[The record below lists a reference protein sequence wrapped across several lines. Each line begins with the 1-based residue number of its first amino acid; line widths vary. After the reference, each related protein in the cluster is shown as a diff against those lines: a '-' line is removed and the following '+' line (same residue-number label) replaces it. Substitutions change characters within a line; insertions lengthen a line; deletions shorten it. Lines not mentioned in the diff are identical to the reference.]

1 MPFAKHNRTSHYLIG
16 FFILFCLITCVKLY
30 PVCIEVLAQDSNSRE
45 SSSTGLKSEPKN
57 NLDTN
62 NKRIFES
69 ESVSVQ
75 KLQIHPFVKD
85 KNNCNK
91 CHDIRKTSGGDASYI
106 VFVENSAAIQTVNCK
121 NCHPQHFGDHPVLI
135 KASFPVPKDLP
146 LSEKNE
152 ITCMT
157 CHNTHF
163 IRFSDRS
170 WSPRSYKT
178 IIFDFIEK
186 KKEYKTFFL
195 RRNNSKKELCIACHA
210 GVRHQRVY

>member
-1 MPFAKHNRTSHYLIG
+1 MSYAKHKIKSYCQTGIFL
-16 FFILFCLITCVKLY
+16 LFCIITCVKLY
-30 PVCIEVLAQDSNSRE
+30 PVCIEVLAQESNSRE
-45 SSSTGLKSEPKN
+45 SSSTTLESEPKN
-57 NLDTN
+57 NLDTS

-69 ESVSVQ
+69 ENVPGQ
-75 KLQIHPFVKD
+75 ELQIHPFVKD

-91 CHDIRKTSGGDASYI
+91 CHDVRKISGSNASYI
-106 VFVENSAAIQTVNCK
+106 VFVENSAAIQTVNCM
-121 NCHPQHFGDHPVLI
+121 NCHQQHFGDHPVLI
-135 KASFPVPKDLP
+135 KASFSVPKDLP
-146 LSEKNE
+146 LSEKKE

-163 IRFSDRS
+163 IRFSDRP

-178 IIFDFIEK
+178 IIFDFINK